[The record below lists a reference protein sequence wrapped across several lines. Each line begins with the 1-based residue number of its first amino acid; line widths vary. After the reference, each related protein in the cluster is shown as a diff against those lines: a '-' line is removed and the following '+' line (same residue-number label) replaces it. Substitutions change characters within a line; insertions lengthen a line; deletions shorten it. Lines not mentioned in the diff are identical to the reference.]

1 MRLWAM
7 ATSSTLTEE
16 RLDPTYITIAE
27 SRPNLV
33 ALVEE
38 QCHECGKRTRV
49 GSHDMASGFQSPNEA
64 FQIASLTKP
73 AKQYRKP

>member
-1 MRLWAM
+1 M

-33 ALVEE
+33 ALVEKSAMSAVRGPGLLSR
-38 QCHECGKRTRV
+38 HGPV
-49 GSHDMASGFQSPNEA
+49 DS
-64 FQIASLTKP
+64 KP
-73 AKQYRKP
+73 QMKPSRLQA